1 MGVAWGTASR
11 WEADAIVGTA
21 VTAFTG
27 FGCNNTNESGS
38 YNKCVRSFSERNFDI
53 CLNKNLYR
61 LDFFKS
67 NRFKLLI

>member
-27 FGCNNTNESGS
+27 FGCNNTNESRS
-38 YNKCVRSFSERNFDI
+38 YIISV
-53 CLNKNLYR
+53 
-61 LDFFKS
+61 
-67 NRFKLLI
+67 